1 MRILLVEDDALLG
14 DALQAGLRGLGF
26 AVDWLRDGVAA
37 EARYT
42 FDYQRHA
49 AILEKGRYDTAVTK
63 RDTLRVERVYQ
74 DGLSLFF
81 FARDQ
86 LFSGRSQTVPT
97 MINEKPAVTRIN
109 FSGKRDE
116 VEIDAVD
123 YPVDVVSFEGTA
135 DFTGI
140 YGMSG
145 DFEGW
150 FSNDEARIPILA
162 KMKVIIGSVTIE
174 LTRWTRTGW
183 SPPRAKG

>member
-1 MRILLVEDDALLG
+1 MIMS
-14 DALQAGLRGLGF
+14 
-26 AVDWLRDGVAA
+26 AA
-37 EARYT
+37 
-42 FDYQRHA
+42 
-49 AILEKGRYDTAVTK
+49 TA
-63 RDTLRVERVYQ
+63 
-74 DGLSLFF
+74 
-81 FARDQ
+81 
-86 LFSGRSQTVPT
+86 
-97 MINEKPAVTRIN
+97 
-109 FSGKRDE
+109 
-116 VEIDAVD
+116 
-123 YPVDVVSFEGTA
+123 GTA